1 VVPKSFIRYDV
12 IMKYMG
18 RANVLQ
24 VKFILN
30 CFRPEKK

>member
-1 VVPKSFIRYDV
+1 
-12 IMKYMG
+12 MKCMG